1 MASQSAKF
9 EMQDARLGSLLLGVV
24 MCASLAQAVQVWV
37 PDSMTGNVGDTVRV
51 PLLVSGHVGQGIIA
65 ADITLSFGEAVLTAT
80 DSFRLGNA
88 APGWMVFVNPMPC
101 SLLIAMASASPLV
114 AGDTLLIVKM
124 LVDSVDTTTIPFSR
138 CRLNEGQVPCTTQ
151 AGKFYGYAVGL
162 QQGRGE
168 PAIPSRLG
176 VFPNPARASVSL
188 EDTDPV
194 DLVSASGQKVA
205 VLKPGGNDVSRL
217 PRGVYFV
224 RLRSGEATVE
234 RKVVLL
240 R

>member
-1 MASQSAKF
+1 
-9 EMQDARLGSLLLGVV
+9 
-24 MCASLAQAVQVWV
+24 
-37 PDSMTGNVGDTVRV
+37 
-51 PLLVSGHVGQGIIA
+51 
-65 ADITLSFGEAVLTAT
+65 
-80 DSFRLGNA
+80 
-88 APGWMVFVNPMPC
+88 
-101 SLLIAMASASPLV
+101 
-114 AGDTLLIVKM
+114 M
-124 LVDSVDTTTIPFSR
+124 LVDSADTTQISFSR
-138 CRLNEGQVPCTTQ
+138 CRLNEGLVACTTR

-176 VFPNPARASVSL
+176 IFPNPARTSVSL
-188 EDTDPV
+188 EDTEPV

-224 RLRSGEATVE
+224 RLQSGGTTVE